1 MTEEVKSEV
10 VEELHDE
17 VNEEIVD
24 TLEDES
30 LEEAS
35 APAAK
40 GKADTAQPVTEP
52 ESIASVDKAAG
63 ATKQSPQPGKGA
75 ANKGEKAPKTK
86 AGMISAMFN
95 MLNTKSKDDVSKD
108 YKAMMSAYES
118 VDMEE
123 DEVIA
128 ETSVD
133 TTAELDALVESE
145 ATLSDEFKAK
155 TAILFETAVKSKL
168 SEEIDR
174 LETEYK
180 EELAEE
186 IASTKSDLVEK
197 VDSYL
202 NYVVE
207 TWMEDNKLAIQ
218 NGLRTDIAE
227 SFMDKLKDLFTESY
241 IEVPESK
248 VDLVDELSESV
259 EELES
264 KLNETT
270 QKVIET
276 SEELEVYKRETV
288 IREASRDL
296 AETQVEKLK
305 SLVEDVDFD
314 SEEAFAEKVATIKE
328 SYFAK
333 EVTPEEQEAIVE
345 DADATVETSAAMDR
359 YIQAIRKTAPRT

>member
-52 ESIASVDKAAG
+52 ESIASVDKAG
-63 ATKQSPQPGKGA
+63 NATKQAPQPGKGA

-86 AGMISAMFN
+86 AGMISAMTKT
-95 MLNTKSKDDVSKD
+95 MLSMSKGDMEKLYAS
-108 YKAMMSAYES
+108 YSES

-174 LETEYK
+174 LEAEYK

-227 SFMDKLKDLFTESY
+227 SFMEKLKDLFTESY

-276 SEELEVYKRETV
+276 YEELEVYKRETV

-314 SEEAFAEKVATIKE
+314 SEEKFAEKVATIKE
-328 SYFAK
+328 SYFKK

>member
-1 MTEEVKSEV
+1 MTEEVR
-10 VEELHDE
+10 VEDELHDE
-17 VNEEIVD
+17 VATEIVD
-24 TLEDES
+24 ETLDTDDS
-30 LEEAS
+30 LEEA
-35 APAAK
+35 AALPK
-40 GKADTAQPVTEP
+40 GGDAKSVKTVTEP

-63 ATKQSPQPGKGA
+63 ATKQAPAPGGV
-75 ANKGEKAPKTK
+75 ANQGEKKPKTK
-86 AGMISAMFN
+86 AGMINAMF
-95 MLNTKSKDDVSKD
+95 TKMSGMSKAEMQDMYNSYMKN
-108 YKAMMSAYES
+108 ES

-145 ATLSDEFKAK
+145 ATLSEEFKAK

-168 SEEIDR
+168 SEEVDR
-174 LETEYK
+174 LEAEYK

-186 IASTKSDLVEK
+186 ISSTKSDLVEK

-259 EELES
+259 EELEG

-314 SEEAFAEKVATIKE
+314 SEESFAEKVGIIVE
-328 SYFAK
+328 SHFAK

-345 DADATVETSAAMDR
+345 DADATVETSASMDR
-359 YIQAIRKTAPRT
+359 YLQAIRKTAPRT

>member
-52 ESIASVDKAAG
+52 ESIASVDKAG
-63 ATKQSPQPGKGA
+63 NATKQAPQPGKGA

-86 AGMISAMFN
+86 AGMISAMTKT
-95 MLNTKSKDDVSKD
+95 MLSMSKGDMEKLYAS
-108 YKAMMSAYES
+108 YSES

-168 SEEIDR
+168 SEEVDR
-174 LETEYK
+174 LEAEYK

-227 SFMDKLKDLFTESY
+227 SFMEKLKDLFTESY

-314 SEEAFAEKVATIKE
+314 SEEKFAEKVATIKE
-328 SYFAK
+328 SYFKK

-345 DADATVETSAAMDR
+345 DADATVETSSSMDR

>member
-86 AGMISAMFN
+86 AGMISAMTKT
-95 MLNTKSKDDVSKD
+95 MLSMSKGDMEKLYAS
-108 YKAMMSAYES
+108 YSES

-155 TAILFETAVKSKL
+155 TAVLFETAVKSKL

-174 LETEYK
+174 LEAEYK

-359 YIQAIRKTAPRT
+359 YLQAIRKTAPRT